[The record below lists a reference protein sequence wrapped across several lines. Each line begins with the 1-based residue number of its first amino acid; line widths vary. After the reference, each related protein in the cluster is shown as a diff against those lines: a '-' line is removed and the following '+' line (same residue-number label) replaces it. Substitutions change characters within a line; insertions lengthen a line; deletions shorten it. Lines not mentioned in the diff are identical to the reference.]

1 MNYFAV
7 DLYLMDSV
15 SCMCLCRSVCVC
27 MLCMYSCWAVYGRR
41 CNYVWM
47 YSVCSLALAFLQT
60 IKGQEGLVV
69 HVKAVPFLLMR
80 VNVCNYPL

>member
-1 MNYFAV
+1 M
-7 DLYLMDSV
+7 
-15 SCMCLCRSVCVC
+15 
-27 MLCMYSCWAVYGRR
+27 
-41 CNYVWM
+41 
-47 YSVCSLALAFLQT
+47 CSLALAFLKT